1 MVDVDSAKTQEYING
16 PAARAHLTTAF
27 SQQLQRRLLHAGATT
42 THILD
47 VYIYVI
53 RAFNELDP
61 KGVLLER
68 VARPIRRY
76 LRDREDTARIIVAS
90 LLADVEDQKE
100 RKDPGPVEIS
110 FEIAKEMQNPIA
122 AHTQEVDVDLDWG
135 NMDWTPDPIDA
146 GPEYRKSKSE
156 DVIAYLL
163 SLYDREEFITE
174 LKNILG
180 DHLLSDWNSDFE
192 KEVSLSGS
200 EQCKNG

>member
-1 MVDVDSAKTQEYING
+1 M
-16 PAARAHLTTAF
+16 
-27 SQQLQRRLLHAGATT
+27 
-42 THILD
+42 
-47 VYIYVI
+47 YIYTI

-76 LRDREDTARIIVAS
+76 LRDRDDTARIIVAS
-90 LLADVEDQKE
+90 LLANTEDTE
-100 RKDPGPVEIS
+100 TSNPSAVEIS
-110 FEIAKEMQNPIA
+110 LEIAQEMQNPIA
-122 AHTQEVDVDLDWG
+122 SNSHEVDVDLDWG

-180 DHLLSDWNSDFE
+180 DHLLNDRDSDFE
-192 KEVSLSGS
+192 KEVSASNMNK
-200 EQCKNG
+200 QRMPCYRR